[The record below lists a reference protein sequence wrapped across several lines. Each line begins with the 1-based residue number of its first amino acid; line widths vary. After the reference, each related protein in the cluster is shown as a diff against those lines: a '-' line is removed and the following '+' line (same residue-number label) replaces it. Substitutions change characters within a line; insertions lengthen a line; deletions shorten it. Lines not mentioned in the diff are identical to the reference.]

1 MNLLLLIVP
10 LHLVIFKDILIQI
23 CRQVDESVLAN
34 FFEVILKN
42 NNVLQKYY
50 HTEELYLIWRFCFA
64 HFKSLI
70 IPTLVLVFVFGG
82 PKVDVFVGQQ
92 RMTVMI
98 S

>member
-1 MNLLLLIVP
+1 MGLLLYVVS
-10 LHLVIFKDILIQI
+10 LHFIIFKDLLIQI
-23 CRQVDESVLAN
+23 CRQVSESVLAN
-34 FFEVILKN
+34 FFVIILKN

-50 HTEELYLIWRFCFA
+50 HTGELYLIWRFCIA

-70 IPTLVLVFVFGG
+70 IPTSVLVFVFGG